1 MMDIMVLAM
10 WTDTTR
16 VGTLMM
22 AHGFSRQS
30 FNFLPGVTSDHHGM
44 SHHKNEPGAVREYTA
59 VSRWYIEQ
67 YAWLIERMKRIDEGN
82 GSLLDNTVL
91 LYGSEMKDGNG
102 HVRENLPIIV
112 AGKGGGRLNSGQHVL
127 LTPNTPIA
135 NLHLTLA
142 QKFGCEIEAFNG
154 VGTQTLSA
162 LG

>member
-1 MMDIMVLAM
+1 
-10 WTDTTR
+10 
-16 VGTLMM
+16 MM

-30 FNFLPGVTSDHHGM
+30 FNFLPGVSSDHHGM

-67 YAWLIERMKRIDEGN
+67 YAWMIERMKGIDEGN

-102 HVRENLPIIV
+102 HVRENLPIV
-112 AGKGGGRLNSGQHVL
+112 LAGKGGGRLCSGQHIVL
-127 LTPNTPIA
+127 EPNTPLA

-142 QKFGCEIEAFNG
+142 QKFGCEIDAFNG
-154 VGTQTLSA
+154 VGTKTLSA
-162 LG
+162 IG